1 MARAKGRRSNRRQQ
15 IAGAEASVGGAAAAA
30 SVHDVPPLRRPP
42 LGAIVLVIVAIV
54 VAFGGAIAGPFQFDD
69 VASIPR
75 NVTIER
81 LWPPSAPLH
90 PPSRAAV
97 SGRPAVNYSLAVN
110 HAINRLLG
118 VAQTGGAPAPLAPI
132 GYRITN
138 ILIHLLSGL
147 LLFGVIRRT
156 ARRVHSA
163 NWSLSPDELAA
174 LVTVIWL
181 VHPLQT
187 EAVDYIIQRTELLV
201 SLCYLATL
209 YASIRAWDAGT
220 RRAIAGWSVASV
232 VACFVGMAS
241 KEVMGSAPLAVM
253 LYDRAFRATSW
264 RDVVRHPGRRW
275 LYVGL
280 FATWTVLVASIVGG
294 ARADSVGFGH
304 GMAWYEYLYSQA
316 WAILRYLQLTL
327 WPDRLVF
334 DYGASPIR
342 GLRGVPGLIA
352 LSAAAVATA
361 VAWKRAAWI
370 GFLGTWFFML
380 LAPSSSVVPIQT
392 EIAAE
397 RRVYLALVPV
407 LILIVVGIETL
418 RRRIAARRSRAL
430 LGFLIAVGIAYF
442 LSSGWTGALVASS
455 VASGASVAI
464 MAIAVRT
471 AITAVACLI
480 GWRLVTAQD
489 PRPVLAALLV
499 ALIVRAGFRSRAYSD
514 AEGLWR
520 DAAAKVP
527 DNPRAYDNLAA
538 AIIQKDSSRT
548 GDAEQAFRAALAI
561 DSTYVTAWTNL
572 ADVELK
578 RGRTT
583 EGRALLERAI
593 AINPDFVDAN
603 ERLGGVLVKLGE
615 HQRAIS
621 YLERATN
628 FRPTDESLGTLAI
641 AYLALGRRDE
651 AKTALLKA
659 VALNP
664 RRADALGYLAAM
676 FAEEGR
682 PGDALGYVEAAIRAG
697 ATTPASY
704 ALLSYTYAQLQRPDD
719 AARAASTAATS
730 AGDNATIF
738 LQLSAAMTI
747 AQRPADVER
756 YLARA
761 VEIEPRNPESITRLG
776 LAKAQNGQ
784 MAEAAAL
791 FRRALTVQPGYEPA
805 QRALARVPAT
815 LQRD

>member
-1 MARAKGRRSNRRQQ
+1 
-15 IAGAEASVGGAAAAA
+15 
-30 SVHDVPPLRRPP
+30 L
-42 LGAIVLVIVAIV
+42 
-54 VAFGGAIAGPFQFDD
+54 
-69 VASIPR
+69 
-75 NVTIER
+75 
-81 LWPPSAPLH
+81 
-90 PPSRAAV
+90 
-97 SGRPAVNYSLAVN
+97 
-110 HAINRLLG
+110 
-118 VAQTGGAPAPLAPI
+118 
-132 GYRITN
+132 
-138 ILIHLLSGL
+138 
-147 LLFGVIRRT
+147 
-156 ARRVHSA
+156 
-163 NWSLSPDELAA
+163 
-174 LVTVIWL
+174 
-181 VHPLQT
+181 
-187 EAVDYIIQRTELLV
+187 
-201 SLCYLATL
+201 
-209 YASIRAWDAGT
+209 
-220 RRAIAGWSVASV
+220 
-232 VACFVGMAS
+232 
-241 KEVMGSAPLAVM
+241 
-253 LYDRAFRATSW
+253 
-264 RDVVRHPGRRW
+264 
-275 LYVGL
+275 
-280 FATWTVLVASIVGG
+280 TVLVASIVGG

-304 GMAWYEYLYSQA
+304 GIAWYEYLYSQA
-316 WAILRYLQLTL
+316 WAILHYLQLTL

-334 DYGASPIR
+334 DYGANPIR

-352 LSAAAVATA
+352 LSVAAVATA
-361 VAWKRAAWI
+361 VAWKRATWI

-407 LILIVVGIETL
+407 LIILVVGIEFF
-418 RRRIAARRSRAL
+418 RRWIAAQDATQRSRAL
-430 LGFLIAVGIAYF
+430 LVFVVVVGVAYF
-442 LSSGWTGALVASS
+442 LSSGWTATLVASS
-455 VASGASVAI
+455 VGSGASVAI
-464 MAIAVRT
+464 LAITVRM
-471 AITAVACLI
+471 AITAIACLI
-480 GWRLVTAQD
+480 GWRLVTVQD
-489 PRPVLAALLV
+489 PRPMVAALLV
-499 ALIVRAGFRSRAYSD
+499 ALTVRAGFRSRAYSD

-538 AIIQKDSSRT
+538 AIIQKDSSRA
-548 GDAEQAFRAALAI
+548 GDAEQAFRAAIAI

-593 AINPDFVDAN
+593 AINPNFVDAN

-621 YLERATN
+621 YLERATS

-641 AYLALGRRDE
+641 AYLALGRREE

-697 ATTPASY
+697 STTPASY
-704 ALLSYTYAQLQRPDD
+704 ALLSYTLAQLQRPDD

-730 AGDNATIF
+730 AGNDATIF

-791 FRRALTVQPGYEPA
+791 FRRALSVQPGYEPA
-805 QRALARVPAT
+805 QRALARVPAA